1 MVKFLILYLFAHSLN
16 SHLFLWYCIIP
27 LYCHRGV
34 TTMQAERQA
43 RVVELVNNEQEYV
56 KDLDFIVTV
65 CY

>member
-1 MVKFLILYLFAHSLN
+1 
-16 SHLFLWYCIIP
+16 
-27 LYCHRGV
+27 
-34 TTMQAERQA
+34 MQAERQA